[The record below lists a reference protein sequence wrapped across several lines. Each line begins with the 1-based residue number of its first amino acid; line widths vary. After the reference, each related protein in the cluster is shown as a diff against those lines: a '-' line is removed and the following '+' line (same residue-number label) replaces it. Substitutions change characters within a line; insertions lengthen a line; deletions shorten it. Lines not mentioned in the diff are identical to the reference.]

1 MTAVD
6 DGSGGTAEYSET
18 RYLQFSAG
26 RPFRWVMAALGVLS
40 WPMTIPM
47 ALVSRLSDIV
57 FRTFSELLA
66 LLPYFPGVIVRY
78 EFYRFA
84 LRRCGR
90 NVLVETGAVFIYRD
104 IRIGNHVLIGR
115 QCIVHDCDIGDYVLI
130 GERCTILS
138 GSRQHRHER
147 LDVPMALQGGQK
159 RRVHIGSDC
168 WLGSHSV
175 VMADVGSGAIV
186 AAGAAVTRP
195 VAPRS
200 IVGGVPAKVLGER
213 GEGGDA
219 RPAASTRTDP

>member
-1 MTAVD
+1 MSAVD
-6 DGSGGTAEYSET
+6 DGSASGAEYVET
-18 RYLQFSAG
+18 SYLQFSAR
-26 RPFRWVMAALGVLS
+26 RPVRWVMAALGALS
-40 WPMTIPM
+40 WPITIPL
-47 ALVSRLSDIV
+47 ALLARLSDIV

-90 NVLVETGAVFIYRD
+90 NVLVEAGAVFIYRD
-104 IRIGNHVLIGR
+104 ITIGDHVLIGR
-115 QCIVHDCDIGDYVLI
+115 QCIVHLCDIGDYVLV

-159 RRVHIGSDC
+159 RRVRIGSDC

-175 VMADVGSGAIV
+175 VMADVGPGAIV

-195 VAPRS
+195 VAARS
-200 IVGGVPAKVLGER
+200 IVGGVPAKVLSMR
-213 GEGGDA
+213 EGAGA
-219 RPAASTRTDP
+219 GPAETGA